1 VPSAAAALGT
11 SVHRWIEQR
20 AGRSMSL
27 FEPESDVPASTGVVA
42 GLQES
47 FLATPFAVLEPV
59 KVEAPF
65 VLVVDGRV
73 VRGRVDAAYERDG
86 RFEVVDFKTGRTPAA
101 GDPSA
106 SAQLDLYAVA
116 AVDAWGV
123 DGEKLRTTYCY
134 LRADGVAELD
144 ERDWTTSEVDAV
156 RARLGDTVNR
166 ISRAQYPVQPGAWC
180 ERCDFLAFCREGQ
193 ATLG

>member
-1 VPSAAAALGT
+1 
-11 SVHRWIEQR
+11 
-20 AGRSMSL
+20 
-27 FEPESDVPASTGVVA
+27 
-42 GLQES
+42 
-47 FLATPFAVLEPV
+47 
-59 KVEAPF
+59 
-65 VLVVDGRV
+65 VLVIEGKV

-123 DGEKLRTTYCY
+123 DAETLRTTYCY
-134 LRADGVAELD
+134 LRADGGAELD
-144 ERDWTTSEVDAV
+144 ERDWTVDAVDAV
-156 RARLGDTVNR
+156 RARLAETLAR
-166 ISRAQYPVQPGAWC
+166 IGMAQYPVQPGAWC

-193 ATLG
+193 AALLD